1 MRRQVFHFRF
11 TMRRRPLAAVRK
23 ANKNRT
29 LHEAQCRAANGMHIA
44 AMATLSQG
52 RLNEGES
59 ER

>member
-11 TMRRRPLAAVRK
+11 TARCRLVVAVRK
-23 ANKNRT
+23 ANKNRA
-29 LHEAQCRAANGMHIA
+29 LHEARCRHANGMHIA
-44 AMATLSQG
+44 VKASLSQG